1 MVNVG
6 DFIMIRDKDNKCA
19 FVKVNELHIT
29 VPDCYGQCKVNI
41 IGKMGREFFDSKSD
55 SNRKVV
61 PDYKR
66 VIFAP
71 PATIVYWKDGTRTV
85 VKCDERDVYDA
96 KTGLALC
103 YMKKALGNTSRALN
117 DTLHSIGEKG
127 YIKTQKGDYMEL

>member
-6 DFIMIRDKDNKCA
+6 DFITIRDKDNKCA
-19 FVKVNELHIT
+19 FVKVVDLLIT
-29 VPDCYGQCKVNI
+29 NPDSLGLCEVRLL
-41 IGKMGREFFDSKSD
+41 GKMSREFFDSKFD
-55 SNRKVV
+55 PNRKVV